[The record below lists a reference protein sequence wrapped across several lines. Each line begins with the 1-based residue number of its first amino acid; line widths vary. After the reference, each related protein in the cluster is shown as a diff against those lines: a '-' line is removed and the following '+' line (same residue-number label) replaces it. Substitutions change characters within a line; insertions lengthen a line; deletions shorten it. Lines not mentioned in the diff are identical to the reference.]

1 MSKIYEDSDNE
12 APESISFG
20 KSKEEALAALK
31 EAAESSKGTYKQKRA
46 KEEKKKRRQERKDEK
61 IESEN
66 KAKNEEK
73 LKALRE
79 RAREALLESDTKNE
93 NQASRMKNSRKIF
106 KDDKEL
112 SDKDECQDDFIPLNS
127 SKPKNKRTS
136 REMNNSGSS
145 NIRVQIVA
153 SKKSKVLAAESVL
166 NYRDTMLYGAGSRVK
181 RESSK
186 TVLARKQKVKM
197 IGSDILCSR

>member
-1 MSKIYEDSDNE
+1 MSKINEDSDNE

-20 KSKEEALAALK
+20 KSKEEALVVLK
-31 EAAESSKGTYKQKRA
+31 EAAESAKGTYKQKRA
-46 KEEKKKRRQERKDEK
+46 KVEKKKRRQERKDEK

-79 RAREALLESDTKNE
+79 RAKEALLESDTINE
-93 NQASRMKNSRKIF
+93 NQATCLKNSRKVF
-106 KDDKEL
+106 KDDNEL

-136 REMNNSGSS
+136 REMNNSGAS
-145 NIRVQIVA
+145 NIRVQIVS

-166 NYRDTMLYGAGSRVK
+166 NYKETMLYGAGSRVK